1 MSIQGKKPPFKPPG
15 SHSVLVTANFFAQE
29 SSPEP
34 SDGRSRTKGAVSF
47 PLVFSEI
54 FLIFI
59 FSLCHLQ
66 EDPHVSQNTRIK
78 YGLKN
83 AVFLTNAC
91 KTTVYVT
98 MLLIANIYGLLCHWK
113 AL

>member
-15 SHSVLVTANFFAQE
+15 SLLVLVTANFFAQA
-29 SSPEP
+29 SSPEA
-34 SDGRSRTKGAVSF
+34 SDGRSRTKAAVSF
-47 PLVFSEI
+47 PLGFSEI
-54 FLIFI
+54 FFIFI

-66 EDPHVSQNTRIK
+66 EDPHVSQNMRIK

-83 AVFLTNAC
+83 AVFLTNAY
-91 KTTVYVT
+91 KTTVYVII
-98 MLLIANIYGLLCHWK
+98 LLIANIYGLLCHWK